1 MKRAVICFTRI
12 PKPGVTKTRLL
23 PILSGQQCAELHTAF
38 LRDLSVAY
46 GKLDADLFVA
56 YTDDPDWP
64 VLKQIFPAA
73 KAFFSQKGA
82 DLGEKMHHAIALV
95 LEKGYDRVILTG
107 ADLPLMTPA
116 HLERGF
122 AALENADVTFGPT
135 SDGGYY
141 LVGMK
146 RPCKAVFENQ
156 RYGGATVLENTVAA
170 AEAAGLTVALAKK
183 CDDVDTPEDL
193 RSLTGLLAPDSATC
207 RYLMRLRKEGVS
219 FDSKVYG
226 LFEK

>member
-73 KAFFSQKGA
+73 RLSF
-82 DLGEKMHHAIALV
+82 L
-95 LEKGYDRVILTG
+95 R
-107 ADLPLMTPA
+107 
-116 HLERGF
+116 RG
-122 AALENADVTFGPT
+122 
-135 SDGGYY
+135 
-141 LVGMK
+141 
-146 RPCKAVFENQ
+146 Q
-156 RYGGATVLENTVAA
+156 IW
-170 AEAAGLTVALAKK
+170 AKK
-183 CDDVDTPEDL
+183 CTMPLPLCWKKAMTASSSPV
-193 RSLTGLLAPDSATC
+193 RIC
-207 RYLMRLRKEGVS
+207 R
-219 FDSKVYG
+219 
-226 LFEK
+226 